1 MLNDKEPMETGEDGK
16 AVLEIIFAAYESART
31 GCKVPLPFTPP
42 SWAHS
47 PIHCW
52 KPWLSPVC
60 PEGLK
65 GSGGQWARA
74 ESAVRRPGRAQ

>member
-1 MLNDKEPMETGEDGK
+1 MQHFADHVPNDQPPLATGEAAK

-42 SWAHS
+42 SWAHR

-52 KPWLSPVC
+52 KPWLSPDC
-60 PEGLK
+60 PPELRDEG
-65 GSGGQWARA
+65 G
-74 ESAVRRPGRAQ
+74 